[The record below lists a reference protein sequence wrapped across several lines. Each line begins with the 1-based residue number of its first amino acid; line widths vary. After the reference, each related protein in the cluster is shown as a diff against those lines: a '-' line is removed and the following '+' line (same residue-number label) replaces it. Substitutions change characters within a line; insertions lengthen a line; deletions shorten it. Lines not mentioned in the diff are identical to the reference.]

1 MNKKIVGRLNIQPTK
16 NDVYREV
23 STVDTFYRIKA
34 VSSADG
40 KKCVKYTDPIYLLFD
55 EQRLKAMGADSA
67 IKYIDS
73 IMSNM
78 KSNPLSELRKN
89 CSDED
94 LLMTVKSRHL
104 QSPSEILSWTRYMS
118 QNIEYFKREVSA
130 AKLAAEKA
138 KEAKQKVEQTT
149 QTETK

>member
-67 IKYIDS
+67 MKYIDS

-78 KSNPLSELRKN
+78 RSNPLSELRKN

-94 LLMTVKSRHL
+94 LLLTIKSRHL
-104 QSPSEILSWTRYMS
+104 QSPSEILSWSRYMS
-118 QNIEYFKREVSA
+118 QNVKEFQNAVKS
-130 AKLAAEKA
+130 AKLAAE
-138 KEAKQKVEQTT
+138 EAKQTVDETT
-149 QTETK
+149 QTDTK